1 MSFIKANTRQD
12 KRKNEQEVTYMLR
25 ILHTMKE
32 LDFAKLM
39 AVYEES
45 NRENGAENYPDE
57 PLFRQL
63 FLQEENFYQYLQ
75 QVFFVTHGA
84 VCAVWEETGE
94 YRAALRLE
102 PYKDGLL
109 LEALETAPA
118 YRRKGYARQLI
129 QAIQA
134 QFSEE
139 KIYSHVHKRNAPSL
153 AIHEAC
159 GFQRISEQATYI
171 DGSVNSRCC
180 TLCYL
185 A

>member
-1 MSFIKANTRQD
+1 MLQVVTR
-12 KRKNEQEVTYMLR
+12 L
-25 ILHTMKE
+25 KE

-45 NRENGAENYPDE
+45 NRENGRDNYPEE
-57 PLFRQL
+57 PEFRQL

-75 QVFFVTHGA
+75 QVFFVTPGA
-84 VCAVWEETGE
+84 VCAVWEENGE

-109 LEALETAPA
+109 LAALETAPA
-118 YRRKGYARQLI
+118 FRRKGYGRLLI
-129 QAIQA
+129 GAVQSR
-134 QFSEE
+134 FPEE
-139 KIYSHVHKRNAPSL
+139 KIYAHVHKKNLPSL

-159 GFQRISEQATYI
+159 GFIRISEQAAYI

-180 TLCYL
+180 TLCYEK
-185 A
+185 

>member
-1 MSFIKANTRQD
+1 MLQIASSLKA
-12 KRKNEQEVTYMLR
+12 
-25 ILHTMKE
+25 

-45 NRENGAENYPDE
+45 NRENGQENYPDE
-57 PLFRQL
+57 PQSRQL
-63 FLQEENFYQYLQ
+63 FLQEENFYQYLRE
-75 QVFFVTHGA
+75 VFFPAPGA
-84 VCAVWEETGE
+84 VCLVWTEAGE

-109 LEALETAPA
+109 LEALETAPEH
-118 YRRKGYARQLI
+118 RRKGYARKLI
-129 QAIQA
+129 QAVQA

-139 KIYSHVHKRNAPSL
+139 KIYSHVHKKNLPSL

-180 TLCYL
+180 TLCYE